1 MKKLW
6 SVVLGIAFLA
16 GIAGCRNLARPSFL
30 CPGSGP
36 QQQRRAQEFD
46 PYPENDAGPTV
57 LGSRPLGYTTPRSEV
72 DRAQYDLQW
81 LSR

>member
-6 SVVLGIAFLA
+6 SVVLGTAFLA
-16 GIAGCRNLARPSFL
+16 GIVGCRNLARPSVL
-30 CPGSGP
+30 HSGSAP

-57 LGSRPLGYTTPRSEV
+57 LGSRPLGYKHPRSEV
-72 DRAQYDLQW
+72 DRAQHDLQW